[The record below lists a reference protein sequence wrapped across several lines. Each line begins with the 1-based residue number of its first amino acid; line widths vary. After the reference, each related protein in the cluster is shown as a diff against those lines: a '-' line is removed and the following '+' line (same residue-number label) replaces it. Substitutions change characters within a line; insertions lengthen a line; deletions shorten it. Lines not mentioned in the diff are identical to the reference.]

1 MQNDYQKISNEIMNK
16 RRFGKT
22 SGCEVT
28 REMTN
33 HLGHPEK
40 GMRII
45 HIAGTNGKGSTAAFV
60 SSILQAAGFCV
71 GQFTS
76 PHLVNFTERI
86 RVNGQ
91 EISQDDVVR
100 LGQQVLSVPMELE
113 CTMFDLC
120 LAMALLYFREKNCDF
135 VVLEAGLGG
144 RLDSTNGLGETAQV
158 SVVTNIGFD
167 HTQILGSTLAEIA
180 GEKAGIFREGGN
192 AVLGKMPPE
201 AREVLVRRGQEL
213 GMDLYQALVE
223 VDENDPAEDHSGED
237 ICRED
242 MCRNDIRWKKSTEGI
257 IPVPLKQ
264 HQKKQ
269 VGLAGCYQLEN
280 AATAAA
286 VYEVLW
292 RENPELFRKKYTEEK
307 DTEQKDTEDNTPGRR
322 NETDIQAWKDAVLC
336 QGLARASWP
345 GRMET
350 VSKDPF
356 FLVDGAHNPQG
367 VRALK
372 ESLQQ
377 MYPKE
382 RVIFVVGVL
391 ADKDYETMLSEMVP
405 LAEKFYTVTVESSR
419 SLQGQQ
425 VAQTLQ
431 SLGAS
436 AEYMADLQLCLKK
449 VLKEGQ
455 ASGKKT
461 VAFGSLYFVGSIMG
475 LLEKEG
481 K

>member
-1 MQNDYQKISNEIMNK
+1 MQNDYQRISNEIMNK
-16 RRFGKT
+16 RRFGKA

-28 REMTN
+28 REMTD

-100 LGQQVLSVPMELE
+100 LGQQVLSVTMELE

-144 RLDSTNGLGETAQV
+144 RLDSTNGLGEAAQV

-223 VDENDPAEDHSGED
+223 TVEEEN
-237 ICRED
+237 
-242 MCRNDIRWKKSTEGI
+242 TEGI

-264 HQKKQ
+264 HQQKQ

-307 DTEQKDTEDNTPGRR
+307 DTEEKDAEDNTSGRR

-336 QGLARASWP
+336 QGLAHASWP

-382 RVIFVVGVL
+382 RFIFVVGVL